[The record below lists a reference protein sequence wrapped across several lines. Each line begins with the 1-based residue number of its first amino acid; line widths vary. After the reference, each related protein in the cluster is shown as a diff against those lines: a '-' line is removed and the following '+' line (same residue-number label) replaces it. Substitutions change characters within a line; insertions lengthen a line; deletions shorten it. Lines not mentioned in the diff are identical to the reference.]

1 MPLTLRSTKL
11 APPVYEHIGDYEVLD
26 DGQPIGRIYEIRA
39 PLRPDEL
46 WSWSI
51 MVLGAHRA
59 GIETVGRTATFEDAK
74 EKIKA
79 NYERWKAGPNSSA
92 QNAPRSHGLLRYAS
106 SE

>member
-1 MPLTLRSTKL
+1 MLNSSRLSSAAAKTKIDAPHPSLYQAKL

-26 DGQPIGRIYEIRA
+26 DGQPIGRIYEIHA

-59 GIETVGRTATFEDAK
+59 GIETVGRTATFQDAK
-74 EKIKA
+74 EQI
-79 NYERWKAGPNSSA
+79 N
-92 QNAPRSHGLLRYAS
+92 Q
-106 SE
+106 SEL

>member
-26 DGQPIGRIYEIRA
+26 DGQPIARIYEIHA

-59 GIETVGRTATFEDAK
+59 GIETVGGQRRLKTRRSRSKRTMSAGRLAK
-74 EKIKA
+74 
-79 NYERWKAGPNSSA
+79 
-92 QNAPRSHGLLRYAS
+92 
-106 SE
+106 